1 MADLLFKSSWT
12 SLVFEGRNKHYGAFE
27 LRQSYERHM
36 LSALF
41 CTLIAV
47 GLITGVV
54 FAIKSAAGPAP
65 IPLIDGNTLTIV
77 EFRSDPEVYTM
88 PKSPEAL
95 PKATRKSSNST
106 PTAVAPDQS
115 RATAAN
121 TPSTTTPTELGNT
134 GTETPT
140 AAGSGE
146 TNSGN
151 AEPGITGTEA
161 GPSGTAIDNTIDVS
175 AFAEVMPQFN
185 GNLKAYIANEFD
197 YPSMAV
203 SHGIEGKVLVE
214 VILDEEGK
222 IRKAKI
228 LRSLGYGCDEEALR
242 VVYAMPKWEPAR
254 VGNRPVKIKMVI
266 PITLKL
272 Q

>member
-12 SLVFEGRNKHYGAFE
+12 SIVFEGRNKHYGAFE
-27 LRQSYERHM
+27 LRQSYDRHM

-41 CTLIAV
+41 CTLLSV
-47 GLITGVV
+47 GLITGIV
-54 FAIKSAAGPAP
+54 FTLKWVAGTST
-65 IPLIDGNTLTIV
+65 IPSLDENSPTIV
-77 EFRSDPEVYTM
+77 EWRSDPEVYTM
-88 PKSPEAL
+88 PKAKETL
-95 PKATRKSSNST
+95 PKAKSSSSNST
-106 PTAVAPDQS
+106 PTSVAADQTT
-115 RATAAN
+115 TAAKTTQAIATPIEVSNEGSTITTATEPSGTN
-121 TPSTTTPTELGNT
+121 TSDMNL
-134 GTETPT
+134 
-140 AAGSGE
+140 
-146 TNSGN
+146 
-151 AEPGITGTEA
+151 GITGTEA
-161 GPSGTAIDNTIDVS
+161 GSTGTETTWDAS
-175 AFAEVMPQFN
+175 AFAEVMPHFN
-185 GNLKAYIANEFD
+185 GNLKAYIANEFN

-254 VGNRPVKIKMVI
+254 VGNRPVKIRMVI